1 MKKIY
6 TYLLLLGL
14 AFSGCMQC
22 MAQKVYV
29 GYAKYDD
36 QIWEY
41 DGLSLQFDAKVGC
54 AIRLTKDMIAPYA
67 GGTITGMR
75 VGWDTST
82 QSGVYQGFVR
92 EDFNSED
99 LSKAKQ
105 R

>member
-1 MKKIY
+1 M
-6 TYLLLLGL
+6 
-14 AFSGCMQC
+14 
-22 MAQKVYV
+22 

-54 AIRLTKDMIAPYA
+54 AIRLTKDMLTPYV

-82 QSGVYQGFVR
+82 RTGTYEGFVR
-92 EDFNSED
+92 EDFNSEN
-99 LSKAKQ
+99 LTTGKATVKYSYSDTNPGWNEMGF
-105 R
+105 